1 MFLLPRAAPLFLYQS
16 MRKKGGNQLPKMQ
29 IAHKGS
35 RTILLSSTSS
45 AQYLNGVI

>member
-16 MRKKGGNQLPKMQ
+16 MRKQGRNQLPQTQ

-35 RTILLSSTSS
+35 TAEPSCFLLPALLS
-45 AQYLNGVI
+45 I